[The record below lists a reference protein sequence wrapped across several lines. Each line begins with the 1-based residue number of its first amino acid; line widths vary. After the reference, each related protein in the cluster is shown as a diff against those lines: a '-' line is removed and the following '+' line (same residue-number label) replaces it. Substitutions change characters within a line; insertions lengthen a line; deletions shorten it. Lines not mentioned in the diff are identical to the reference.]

1 MVFSKVG
8 PNQSIEWGQIRVSK
22 SDNIIVRRT
31 TALICGPRL
40 AIPLGFQ
47 AGSISKPMGLGTEG
61 ENTTR
66 GASSALSP
74 FAQELHRQN
83 LLGLPLC
90 PAIQVSQVISF

>member
-1 MVFSKVG
+1 MTHKLL
-8 PNQSIEWGQIRVSK
+8 
-22 SDNIIVRRT
+22 IILLLEGR

-74 FAQELHRQN
+74 FAQELHRKT
-83 LLGLPLC
+83 C
-90 PAIQVSQVISF
+90 